1 MATARKKKKR
11 RVRKSDELDIV
22 VAGHICFDMIPKFPK
37 GLPEKI
43 VDLFIPG
50 TLINVEELATSTG
63 GPVSNTGLA
72 LIKYGLKVALMSKV
86 GDDFIGE
93 AIISYLRRNEV
104 SVEGMKVVK
113 GQQSSYT
120 VALSP
125 VGIDRMFLHNPGT
138 NDTFG
143 YEDVNFDVIKRAK
156 VFHLG
161 YPPLMRRLYENGG
174 AELVKIYRE
183 VKKLGLTTSLDV
195 SLPNP
200 ASESG
205 RADWDAILKNVLP
218 YVDIFLPSIE
228 EACFM
233 VERERFMELRKQA
246 GSRELL
252 EFFDGEDMTRIS
264 SKILSYGA
272 KIVVLKVGYRGCYI
286 RTAEKE
292 KIVEIGIAKP
302 NDVDNWSRRELW
314 TPSFYVPEV
323 ASATGS
329 GDSAIAG
336 FYAAYLRG
344 KSIEECL
351 EYACAAGAQNVTALD
366 ALSGLKSWPETVKQ
380 VESKPKKNELVIK
393 TPGWKYKEDKGLWYG
408 PNDSFIE

>member
-1 MATARKKKKR
+1 MAARKK
-11 RVRKSDELDIV
+11 RKEKDIDIV

-93 AIISYLRRNEV
+93 AIISYLKKNKV

-138 NDTFG
+138 NNTFG
-143 YEDVNFDVIKRAK
+143 YEDVNFSVVERAK

-161 YPPLMRRLYENGG
+161 YPPLMRRLYENDG

-183 VKKLGLTTSLDV
+183 VKNLGVTTSLDV

-200 ASESG
+200 ASEAG
-205 RADWDAILKNVLP
+205 KVNWDTILKNVLP

-233 VERERFMELRKQA
+233 VERDRFMELRKRA
-246 GSRELL
+246 GGKELL

-264 SKILSYGA
+264 GKILSYGA
-272 KIVVLKVGYRGCYI
+272 KVVVLKVGYRGCYI

-292 KIVEIGIAKP
+292 KIESMGIAKP
-302 NDVDNWSRRELW
+302 KDVDNWAKRELW
-314 TPSFYVPEV
+314 SPSFYVPEV

-336 FYAAYLRG
+336 FYAAYLRD

-366 ALSGLKSWPETVKQ
+366 ALSGLKSWPETVRQ
-380 VESKPKKNELVIK
+380 VESKPKKNELLIG

-408 PNDSFIE
+408 PNDSFME